1 MNSSLNDKNVVY
13 NLLRLVREQRA
24 AIHQL
29 RLMVGALSWFVA
41 GSDEEKWRE
50 FNAMMWLIDNGKPGD
65 SERDQQ
71 WEAYLAGTQREV
83 ELSRPEIP
91 S

>member
-1 MNSSLNDKNVVY
+1 MIASLNDKSVVY
-13 NLLRLVREQRA
+13 NLLRLVREQRE

-29 RLMVGALSWFVA
+29 RLMVGAMAWFVA
-41 GSDEEKWRE
+41 GSDEERWRE
-50 FNAMMWLIDNGKPGD
+50 FKAMMWLIETGKPAEN
-65 SERDQQ
+65 ERDQQ

-83 ELSRPEIP
+83 ELGRPEIP

>member
-1 MNSSLNDKNVVY
+1 MNSALSDKSVVY
-13 NLLRLVREQRA
+13 NLLRLVREQRE

-29 RLMVGALSWFVA
+29 RLMVGAMAWFVA

-50 FNAMMWLIDNGKPGD
+50 FNAMMWMIDQGKPAD
-65 SERDQQ
+65 TRDQQ

-83 ELSRPEIP
+83 ELGRPEIP